1 MLPVLLR
8 PHDLDAYPSNAK
20 ATNKLNPYSRSTDNN
35 KEPTYD
41 TSRNQLQLT
50 AADIIYMYLLLLY
63 MIDRPV
69 NVLVEPSLF
78 SKMPSFPLKT
88 LFKKRTPQAKQ
99 KIKGIWKGDRMVND
113 REN

>member
-8 PHDLDAYPSNAK
+8 PRDLDACPRNAK

-35 KEPTYD
+35 KEPSYD
-41 TSRNQLQLT
+41 TSRIQLYLT
-50 AADIIYMYLLLLY
+50 AADITYMYLLLY
-63 MIDRPV
+63 MIERPV
-69 NVLVEPSLF
+69 NVLVELTLF
-78 SKMPSFPLKT
+78 SKMPSSRLKT